1 MDKFEQRWRAL
12 VRLKDQLGRGGA
24 AHIAREIGKEPN
36 YISRALYPPG
46 KDGRKRIGEDTA
58 ELLDAKFPG
67 WMSEQ
72 GWGGSNATPG
82 DSVPANSR
90 IEPPKGWGMLRDDQR
105 AAIEQLIETMLTD
118 KVALANTEPPPGGL
132 IGD

>member
-46 KDGRKRIGEDTA
+46 KDGRKRIGKIPPSFWTRNFLGGCPSKDGEDPTLPLVIRCPLIH
-58 ELLDAKFPG
+58 ESNLPRD
-67 WMSEQ
+67 
-72 GWGGSNATPG
+72 GGCFAMI
-82 DSVPANSR
+82 SVPRSNS
-90 IEPPKGWGMLRDDQR
+90 
-105 AAIEQLIETMLTD
+105 
-118 KVALANTEPPPGGL
+118 
-132 IGD
+132 